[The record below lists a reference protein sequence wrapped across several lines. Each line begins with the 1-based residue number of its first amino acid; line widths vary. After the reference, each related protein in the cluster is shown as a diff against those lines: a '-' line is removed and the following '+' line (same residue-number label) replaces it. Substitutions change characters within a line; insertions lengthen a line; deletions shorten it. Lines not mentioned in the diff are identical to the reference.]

1 MSDNGAKP
9 LMDTVERIM
18 EKARQREAT
27 QPLQLP
33 LWPEPKRGTPNSFI
47 RSALF
52 AAIQSKDRVF
62 LKEATLASQKGIA
75 VKFTGDG
82 GRIALRT
89 HVHEAAMILTI
100 ADTGIGIPTQALEKI
115 GQPFEQV
122 QSQYAKSQGGSG
134 LGLAISRSLVKLHGG
149 TMKIRSCEGRGT
161 VVTIIIPHMAGHCGT
176 VH

>member
-1 MSDNGAKP
+1 MKQ
-9 LMDTVERIM
+9 IM
-18 EKARQREAT
+18 
-27 QPLQLP
+27 LNL
-33 LWPEPKRGTPNSFI
+33 LSN
-47 RSALF
+47 
-52 AAIQSKDRVF
+52 
-62 LKEATLASQKGIA
+62 A

-89 HVHEAAMILTI
+89 HVHQAAMILTI
-100 ADTGIGIPTQALEKI
+100 ADTGIGIPAQALNKI

-161 VVTIIIPHMAGHCGT
+161 VVTIIIPHAAGCCGT